1 VIQSWLVRDM
11 DTVNNISIRT
21 LLSQQEKCKLEKLAK
36 KEPCSWMG
44 TKANESNQLQFTQQF
59 LAKPRKKKGSTKK
72 QT

>member
-1 VIQSWLVRDM
+1 
-11 DTVNNISIRT
+11 
-21 LLSQQEKCKLEKLAK
+21 
-36 KEPCSWMG
+36 MG